1 MQHFMICVKRIALL
15 ECTPVPHTACR
26 TASPVRQQLFRL
38 VYLFRW
44 NPLMAFIVIR
54 GPLVRE
60 ALGHHPRDSVTHRD
74 AVQGVRYLHGSLLV
88 RDHDQ
93 LRRLLQ
99 LLEDGEQARQVHVVQ
114 GGLDLVHDVERRRAR
129 LKDRD
134 QERDRGQGTL
144 TARQQ

>member
-1 MQHFMICVKRIALL
+1 MF
-15 ECTPVPHTACR
+15 
-26 TASPVRQQLFRL
+26 
-38 VYLFRW
+38 
-44 NPLMAFIVIR
+44 
-54 GPLVRE
+54 E
-60 ALGHHPRDSVTHRD
+60 ALGHHPRDSITHRH

-88 RDHDQ
+88 RDNNE

-144 TARQQ
+144 AARQ